1 MMSEEPTLY
10 TAPGLINVSNDNQE
24 FHITNGRNENDAM
37 SQVERSEVLP
47 YPRNFFDRITGG
59 LPKDE
64 EAASCLWGYRKSR
77 PNNGSGNAD
86 LVSADGGAMLREM
99 TEIRE
104 SLRTFVMD
112 EFLADMRIMARRSE
126 MKIQSNAEVPVTPRD
141 FKKILRWLSNN
152 PRNQKMVYDV
162 VHKFHRDRFWIANAI
177 DKWFEREKMMLEGE
191 VRIQKENGKC
201 AKFFATDRGGFTAVA
216 RAVKAQLVKSY
227 MLHMLRNAGWC
238 IATTYRKTETTKTVY
253 TKIKL
258 QDCNDHYYVVTMS
271 SKSSLQKE
279 CIPSANM
286 GTVNCGS
293 ASHREI
299 LDEESVDVSGVASKI
314 NQEYGIHITEE
325 KLAGILSSHRLLPGV
340 KLAESLASPRQIDL
354 TGDDNDV
361 AGRLLLLNE
370 NSTLISGLTETVTA
384 PNVPENQDLPASQT
398 LLDEELAPIIEET
411 VQELHSPIGIVDE
424 VVQAS
429 LGVVEEEKT
438 KQDGTPIVKA
448 VKRSS
453 RTTLSQMKETC
464 DSDKVWIYC

>member
-10 TAPGLINVSNDNQE
+10 TAPGLINVSNDNPD
-24 FHITNGRNENDAM
+24 FHITNGQNENDVL
-37 SQVERSEVLP
+37 SQAERSEVLR
-47 YPRNFFDRITGG
+47 YPRNFFDRIAGG

-86 LVSADGGAMLREM
+86 LVSANGGAMSKEM
-99 TEIRE
+99 TDIRE
-104 SLRTFVMD
+104 SLRRFVMD

-141 FKKILRWLSNN
+141 FKTILRWLCNN

-162 VHKFHRDRFWIANAI
+162 VHKFHRDRFWIANAV

-201 AKFFATDRGGFTAVA
+201 AKFFDTDRGGFTVVA
-216 RAVKAQLVKSY
+216 RTVKAQLVKSY

-258 QDCNDHYYVVTMS
+258 QDCKDYYYVVTMS
-271 SKSSLQKE
+271 SKSSLRKE
-279 CIPSANM
+279 CITSANM
-286 GTVNCGS
+286 GTTNCGS
-293 ASHREI
+293 ASHQEI

-361 AGRLLLLNE
+361 AGRMLLLNE

-384 PNVPENQDLPASQT
+384 TNVPENEDLPASQT

-438 KQDGTPIVKA
+438 KQDGTP
-448 VKRSS
+448 
-453 RTTLSQMKETC
+453 L
-464 DSDKVWIYC
+464 

>member
-1 MMSEEPTLY
+1 MMSEESTLY
-10 TAPGLINVSNDNQE
+10 TAPGLIDVSNDNQD
-24 FHITNGRNENDAM
+24 FHTTNGQNENDVL
-37 SQVERSEVLP
+37 SQAERREVLH

-86 LVSADGGAMLREM
+86 LVSPDGGAMLKEM
-99 TEIRE
+99 TDIRK
-104 SLRTFVMD
+104 SLRRFVMD
-112 EFLADMRIMARRSE
+112 EFLVDMRIMARRSE
-126 MKIQSNAEVPVTPRD
+126 MKLQSNAEVPVTPRD
-141 FKKILRWLSNN
+141 FKTILRWLSNN

-162 VHKFHRDRFWIANAI
+162 IHKFHRDRFWIANAV
-177 DKWFEREKMMLEGE
+177 DKWFECEKMMLEGE

-216 RAVKAQLVKSY
+216 RTVKAQLVKSY
-227 MLHMLRNAGWC
+227 MLHMHQNAGWC

-258 QDCNDHYYVVTMS
+258 QDCKDHYYVVTMS
-271 SKSSLQKE
+271 SKSSLRKE

-286 GTVNCGS
+286 GTANCGS
-293 ASHREI
+293 ASHQEI
-299 LDEESVDVSGVASKI
+299 LDEGSVDVSGVASKI
-314 NQEYGIHITEE
+314 NQDYGIHITEE
-325 KLAGILSSHRLLPGV
+325 KLAGILSSHRLLPRV

-384 PNVPENQDLPASQT
+384 TNVPENQDLPASQT

-424 VVQAS
+424 VVQAP

-438 KQDGTPIVKA
+438 KQDSTPIVNA
-448 VKRSS
+448 VKRISK
-453 RTTLSQMKETC
+453 TALSQMKETC
-464 DSDKVWIYC
+464 DSDKV

>member
-1 MMSEEPTLY
+1 MSEEATLC
-10 TAPGLINVSNDNQE
+10 TAPGLINASNDNQE
-24 FHITNGRNENDAM
+24 FHITNGKNENDAM
-37 SQVERSEVLP
+37 SQVERSEVLR
-47 YPRNFFDRITGG
+47 YPRIFFDRITGG

-64 EAASCLWGYRKSR
+64 EAASCLWGYRKS
-77 PNNGSGNAD
+77 NNGSGNAD
-86 LVSADGGAMLREM
+86 LVSADGGAMLKEM

-162 VHKFHRDRFWIANAI
+162 VHKFHRDRFWIANAV

-201 AKFFATDRGGFTAVA
+201 AKFFVTDRGGFTVVA

-258 QDCNDHYYVVTMS
+258 QDCKDYYYVVTML
-271 SKSSLQKE
+271 SKSSLPKE
-279 CIPSANM
+279 CIPSTNM
-286 GTVNCGS
+286 GTANCGS
-293 ASHREI
+293 ASHQEI
-299 LDEESVDVSGVASKI
+299 LDEESVDVSGLASKI
-314 NQEYGIHITEE
+314 NQEYGIHITKE

-340 KLAESLASPRQIDL
+340 KLTESLASPRQIDL
-354 TGDDNDV
+354 TGDENDV

-370 NSTLISGLTETVTA
+370 NFTFISGLTETVTA

-438 KQDGTPIVKA
+438 KQDGTPIVNA

-453 RTTLSQMKETC
+453 KTTLSQMKETC